1 MSFFQNIITSVMK
14 GTRRLNR
21 FRSKGFGKLHNNINK
36 AVDSVMSTSGEVSS
50 LVFAEHLLNLIE
62 DLDDNGL
69 KKFLKDLLKN
79 YDIDTKVLLKD
90 VKNYSSNKNTENF
103 EKIRISSEPGWIELF
118 RRLNSS
124 SNGTYRLVKLRER
137 IRSLNDEEL
146 KTFDLRLLKLFKYW
160 FNPSFLVLEKID
172 WETPANIL
180 EKIIEYEAVHEINSW
195 DDLRARL
202 APIDRQCFAF
212 FHPLIPNDPLIFV
225 EVALTTGIPKSI
237 QKIINLDRQEIEI
250 EDANTAIFYS
260 ISNCHNGLLG
270 ISFGNFLIKQVASN
284 LKRELPDLNQFMT
297 LSPLP
302 GFMKWMEEYSPI
314 SFERCTDKNCSE
326 DELTKNAIKYLTHSE
341 RDDGMPNDPVSRFH
355 IGNGASLERINLSAD
370 TSEKGMRQS
379 YGVMANYL
387 YDLVKSYNSL
397 YQNFNIL
404 NSESKE
410 STSVRL
416 LISLKTRDVISLCS
430 ELLGI
435 DLPNKM

>member
-146 KTFDLRLLKLFKYW
+146 KTVDLRLLKLFKYW

-314 SFERCTDKNCSE
+314 TFERCSEKNCD
-326 DELTKNAIKYLTHSE
+326 DEELIKNAVKYLTKSE
-341 RDDGMPNDPVSRFH
+341 RKDGMPNDPVGRFH
-355 IGNGASLERINLSAD
+355 VGNGASLERINLNAD
-370 TSEKGMRQS
+370 MSEKGLSQS
-379 YGVMANYL
+379 YGIMANYM
-387 YDLVKSYNSL
+387 YDLAVVE
-397 YQNFNIL
+397 QNHEIFFKDKVVPV
-404 NSESKE
+404 SKE
-410 STSVRL
+410 IEAL
-416 LISLKTRDVISLCS
+416 QK
-430 ELLGI
+430 
-435 DLPNKM
+435 KYKY